1 MEPML
6 LPNKR
11 FKNQN
16 LCVHPFC
23 TDCII
28 KYITIKLDDKIRN
41 TPCPY
46 PNCNHFIDPMYCQ
59 NLLGDKLFV
68 KWCDMLCVSDVLEF
82 PHCYCPNWR
91 CFLLVVDE
99 CSDGIAARSKCPSCK
114 NLFRYKCNTPW
125 HGVGVRCIGNG
136 RLEDQKKSISW
147 LSNLNPSRVREEVA
161 FRKLAMHK
169 KWKRCP
175 WCGHVVELV
184 RGCKIVTCRCH
195 GSFCYKCGRQVCG
208 QGCECDSWDCGLY
221 MVAYVECLTF
231 DEGVSSVG
239 FDPDLIRRRY
249 ASLLWDY
256 GSRKE
261 EAKTQSDDEAP
272 MRTPRKIG
280 ITEDI
285 EVHDL

>member
-1 MEPML
+1 ML

-184 RGCKIVTCRCH
+184 RGCKIVTCVMALSATSVEDKFVVRVVNVILGTNH
-195 GSFCYKCGRQVCG
+195 GYFGRIY
-208 QGCECDSWDCGLY
+208 SY
-221 MVAYVECLTF
+221 
-231 DEGVSSVG
+231 
-239 FDPDLIRRRY
+239 
-249 ASLLWDY
+249 
-256 GSRKE
+256 
-261 EAKTQSDDEAP
+261 
-272 MRTPRKIG
+272 
-280 ITEDI
+280 
-285 EVHDL
+285 